1 MTKGDLLPNS
11 LVTTQETVT
20 NFLVSYGFELIGAII
35 ILGVGVL
42 AARWIGRLTETWMGR
57 QKIDLPVR
65 TLAVRSVKLMVMA
78 LAIVL
83 ALDKFGVQVA
93 PMVAG
98 IGVAGAGVALAM
110 QGMLSNVIAGLT
122 IIFTKPFRVGEYIEI
137 LGEQG
142 QVSEIELFS
151 TTLRHTDGSHV
162 IIPNRKIIGEIM
174 HNYGATRQA
183 TLTVTVA
190 YGSNIQQVFATLRE
204 ALEANPRVLKT
215 PAPGVGIQSLG
226 DSGIQINISMVL
238 SLADYGQAQPEIYR
252 EIVTRF
258 RERGIEIPSP
268 RRDMKV
274 INVPGGHAP
283 TV

>member
-142 QVSEIELFS
+142 QESENELFS